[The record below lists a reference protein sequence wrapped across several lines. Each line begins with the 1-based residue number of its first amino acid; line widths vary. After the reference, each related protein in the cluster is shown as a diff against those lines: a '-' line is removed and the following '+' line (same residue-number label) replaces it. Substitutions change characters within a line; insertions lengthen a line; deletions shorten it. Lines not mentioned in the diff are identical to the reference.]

1 MDSTSYIVTDD
12 TGLSSQG
19 VLETAPLLNDD
30 NDNVRKTSWLERLRR
45 PHLLWMILFSIT
57 LSIIMTSIEAPII
70 QFISELAC
78 KEFKEQKDL
87 SNDDDCNLREIRILA
102 SNYVMWYATLSHIA
116 G

>member
-1 MDSTSYIVTDD
+1 MASTSYNDTD
-12 TGLSSQG
+12 LNSQD
-19 VLETAPLLNDD
+19 VSETSYLLDD
-30 NDNVRKTSWLERLRR
+30 NDNVQKSWLERLRR
-45 PHLLWMILFSIT
+45 PHLLWMIPFSIT

-70 QFISELAC
+70 HFISDLAC
-78 KEFKEQKDL
+78 KEFKEQHKNL